1 MIAGIAEIL
10 PRNTVRSQHMEIDPE
25 NPKPQSSSPVS
36 HSRVLRLKE
45 VCKVTGLGRSFI
57 YQLQAEDQ
65 FPHSIK
71 IGVRAVGWLEREV
84 QEWVERRIQLSRSN
98 FG

>member
-1 MIAGIAEIL
+1 MD
-10 PRNTVRSQHMEIDPE
+10 NDPE
-25 NPKPQSSSPVS
+25 NSTPQTTAPVS
-36 HSRVLRLKE
+36 THSRVLRLKE

-57 YQLQAEDQ
+57 YQLQAERQ

-84 QEWVERRIQLSRSN
+84 QEWVERRT
-98 FG
+98 